1 MTLHPSDVEPAVPL
15 DYKTDR
21 YEGIINGELLA
32 AKWFN
37 SPGSFIAIIKETS
50 PITGVTEI
58 RHVNIPCQNVRE
70 GVPHESDAL
79 QIRIQEHTPEN
90 KILTSRHVTRYRANG
105 YGNYIEMTHW
115 LAILIPESRVHELS
129 IIS

>member
-1 MTLHPSDVEPAVPL
+1 MTLHPSDVEPAVPF

-37 SPGSFIAIIKETS
+37 SQGSFISILKEAN
-50 PITGVTEI
+50 PITGVAEI

-70 GVPHESDAL
+70 DVPHESDAL

-105 YGNYIEMTHW
+105 YGNYTEMTHW
-115 LAILIPESRVHELS
+115 LAILVPESRVHELS

>member
-1 MTLHPSDVEPAVPL
+1 MTSHPSDVEPAVPF
-15 DYKTDR
+15 DHKTDR

-37 SPGSFIAIIKETS
+37 SPGGFIAIIKETS

-58 RHVNIPCQNVRE
+58 CHVNIPCQNVRE

-90 KILTSRHVTRYRANG
+90 KILTSRHVARYRANG

-115 LAILIPESRVHELS
+115 LVILVPESRVHELS

>member
-1 MTLHPSDVEPAVPL
+1 MTTPHSDVEPAVPF

-37 SPGSFIAIIKETS
+37 SPGSFIAILKETN
-50 PITGVTEI
+50 PITGVAEI

-70 GVPHESDAL
+70 GAPHESDAL
-79 QIRIQEHTPEN
+79 QICIQEQTPEN
-90 KILTSRHVTRYRANG
+90 KILTSRHVARYRANG
-105 YGNYIEMTHW
+105 YGNYIEMTYW